1 MSFTASSAI
10 HEPSLSLSCSSL
22 DSNELG
28 SMWTVYKCK
37 PYRTKRLEYMSW
49 RQWHLQNKH
58 KEVDNKSTL
67 LLSAAATTHDA
78 YSHEVP
84 QTQKCYPSTIHHHA
98 STSLSRS
105 SSFCKTDALDEED
118 DDDYYLSDE
127 DIYEDD
133 DDEDL
138 YQDDVNYHFVKDFTK
153 TQPRPATPRRSL
165 LSDLLQRAPSLLSNS
180 SCSFTSNN
188 SSTTQSSILLDDTH
202 QKNTN
207 HHTTE
212 WRESFHGW

>member
-1 MSFTASSAI
+1 
-10 HEPSLSLSCSSL
+10 
-22 DSNELG
+22 
-28 SMWTVYKCK
+28 
-37 PYRTKRLEYMSW
+37 MSW
-49 RQWHLQNKH
+49 RQWHFQNKQQ
-58 KEVDNKSTL
+58 VDNKSSL
-67 LLSAAATTHDA
+67 LLSAVATHDA

-105 SSFCKTDALDEED
+105 SSFCKTDALLDEED
-118 DDDYYLSDE
+118 EDDYYLSDE

-133 DDEDL
+133 EDDL

-180 SCSFTSNN
+180 SCSFTSTASSQASLVEDSSLNN
-188 SSTTQSSILLDDTH
+188 H
-202 QKNTN
+202 QKINNNNT
-207 HHTTE
+207 TTE
-212 WRESFHGW
+212 WSESFHGW